1 MASLFWDNSN
11 IWLVGRNGVCAKREP
26 ADTAAFRI
34 HFANLF
40 NYVRQGRTIDYAFVA
55 GSVPPE
61 TDDLW
66 KRFRTLKLKVETQ
79 ERGNSGGEI
88 AVDEAIQ
95 LAMSNRLLDILP
107 KTEPIILLTGDGA
120 GYSEGRGFITSL
132 ERAVK
137 HKCPIEVV
145 SWNAGVNRY
154 LKKFAQANGAY
165 VPLEPGYEQIT
176 FINNKRWALT
186 V

>member
-26 ADTAAFRI
+26 ADVAGFRI

-40 NYVRQGRTIDYAFVA
+40 NYVRQSRTIEYAFVA

-61 TDDLW
+61 MDDLW
-66 KRFRTLKLKVETQ
+66 KRFRALKLKVETQ
-79 ERGNSGGEI
+79 ERGKAGGEI

-95 LAMSNRLLDILP
+95 LAMANRLLDIP
-107 KTEPIILLTGDGA
+107 KPETINLLTGDGA
-120 GYSEGRGFITSL
+120 GYGQGRGFITSL

-145 SWNAGVNRY
+145 SWDAGVNRY
-154 LKKFAQANGAY
+154 LKKFAQATGSYIA
-165 VPLEPGYEQIT
+165 LEPGYERIT
-176 FINNKRWALT
+176 FINNKRWALA